1 MSILQVVLSAKLFF
15 YKAAGVGKK
24 LLLLQA
30 ISKPCVSV
38 AEIRFNYSSDFQR
51 VHIFCN
57 ASSVT
62 FVRMI

>member
-15 YKAAGVGKK
+15 YKAAGGKK